1 MACLLAS
8 VVLTQLPLQV
18 VVHDTCR
25 ARIKKIWFALPLK
38 RRSRDLITMF
48 PRHFRTALILA
59 RSRCNNFELVQKNV
73 ICAANNN

>member
-1 MACLLAS
+1 M
-8 VVLTQLPLQV
+8 T
-18 VVHDTCR
+18 R
-25 ARIKKIWFALPLK
+25 AERALKRFGLLPLK